1 MFRSGVGKINFYL
14 AFIGAS
20 IRIKEQHRLRHLY
33 TANQGNTATA
43 SPPQRKCWNVL
54 GPWWHVTKYCYLG
67 TIFVFLC
74 VFLFLGA
81 ATEARD
87 CLKFP
92 LTFQSVPGSQRC
104 SQERNIKLQPWLRP
118 LEGSGSCRKQRQIT
132 PRTLRN
138 GRGSSD
144 LSES

>member
-1 MFRSGVGKINFYL
+1 MFHSGVGKINFYL
-14 AFIGAS
+14 TFIGAS
-20 IRIKEQHRLRHLY
+20 IRINSSVSDICTQQIKGTRE
-33 TANQGNTATA
+33 ATA

-67 TIFVFLC
+67 TIFAFLY

-81 ATEARD
+81 ATEERE

-118 LEGSGSCRKQRQIT
+118 LKGSGSCRKQRQIT